1 MVLTAEQKEAALKEA
16 LKKRGANQQQSKK
29 QADLLA
35 AKVEKAER
43 QQKLKSKLDKHDLD
57 R

>member
-1 MVLTAEQKEAALKEA
+1 M
-16 LKKRGANQQQSKK
+16 KKRAAGQQTGKK

-43 QQKLKSKLDKHDLD
+43 QQKVKKHDKNDLD

>member
-1 MVLTAEQKEAALKEA
+1 LKEA
-16 LKKRGANQQQSKK
+16 LKKRGAGQQTNKK

-43 QQKLKSKLDKHDLD
+43 QQKGKK
-57 R
+57 